1 MKTYDNESAEVFLE
15 QLDQW
20 RFSNNG
26 IEKKFQF
33 KNFSQALGF
42 LVQVGIQAEIAN
54 HHPELFNVYNKVT
67 LRLTTHDAQGVTQK
81 DFDLAQKIDDLY

>member
-1 MKTYDNESAEVFLE
+1 
-15 QLDQW
+15 
-20 RFSNNG
+20 
-26 IEKKFQF
+26 
-33 KNFSQALGF
+33 LGF

-81 DFDLAQKIDDLY
+81 DFDLAQKIDALY